1 MSNFKDSDSLSKPTP
16 RGGRAA
22 TVLSTKKLTTGQREL
37 LLNKG
42 IGLVEANFIK
52 IQPIDFNIEHLPK
65 NVIFTSKNS
74 VLAILEHPLVNE
86 IREKDIFC
94 VGEKTAVLLEN
105 KGFRVSKMAN
115 YGANLASEIISNHK
129 NEEFLFFCGK
139 KRHVELPE
147 QMTSAGINFTE
158 VEVYDTHTQPTKIE
172 RIFDGVLFFSPS
184 AVKSYGS
191 RNDLRSSIAFCI
203 GTTTATEAKNYTNN
217 IIIASTPSIENV
229 IVQVVKTF
237 TSTEETFQ
245 K

>member
-1 MSNFKDSDSLSKPTP
+1 MSRSKDRDSLSKPTP
-16 RGGRAA
+16 RGGRTA
-22 TVLSTKKLTTGQREL
+22 TVLSTKKLTKGQREL

-52 IQPIDFNIEHLPK
+52 VQPIQFKIESLPE

-74 VLAILEHPLVNE
+74 VFAILEHPLEKE
-86 IREKDIFC
+86 IREKNIFC
-94 VGEKTAVLLEN
+94 VGEKTADLLEN
-105 KGFRVSKMAN
+105 NGFRVSKMAN

-139 KRHVELPE
+139 KRHAELPE
-147 QMTSAGINFTE
+147 QLTSAGINFNE
-158 VEVYDTHTQPTKIE
+158 VEVYDTHAQPKKID

-184 AVKSYGS
+184 AVRSYGS
-191 RNDLRSSIAFCI
+191 RNDIRGSIAFCI

-237 TSTEETFQ
+237 T
-245 K
+245 